1 MRYSNYNTFCYS
13 CPHCHADIVFL
24 LHELL
29 DTVCAFGLDLHSVCT
44 YNTLMPLCSNLLLC
58 YCGSLPNY
66 LVLFFYYLSHSVLSL
81 FTLSFIVWFCSLQR
95 LGARQWPCYLDYC
108 GPLNVQQLVLVEAT
122 QNTHNSVLSQQG
134 RQVTLSELEAQTI
147 LFL

>member
-1 MRYSNYNTFCYS
+1 MLFFCFRWGTATITLFATAVHTVMQTLFFVARS
-13 CPHCHADIVFL
+13 
-24 LHELL
+24 L

-58 YCGSLPNY
+58 YFGSLPNY

-95 LGARQWPCYLDYC
+95 LGARQWPCFLDYC

-122 QNTHNSVLSQQG
+122 QNAHIQFSHSRAG
-134 RQVTLSELEAQTI
+134 RSRWVN
-147 LFL
+147 